1 MTGRRRQIQL
11 TPLVEAQRLFF
22 DAVEQLGFFAAQEEA
37 LPVREALGRVTSRP
51 HRAARPVPHYRS
63 AAMDG
68 IAVCADRTRAASPSS
83 PTTLRAPQD
92 FAWVNTGDPISEPF
106 DAVMMIEQVTE
117 VEADVVQIS
126 QPVTPGKHVRSVGE
140 DFHNEEI
147 IAPAHYRITPE
158 AIAALLNGAVYSVW
172 VKRRPRAIYI
182 PTGSELAPP
191 EQTLQPGQIAETNSS
206 IVAGYLTCWGCQV
219 DVGSCL
225 PNDQDRLKAIL
236 EEASAQF
243 DLVLVGGGTSMG
255 RDDLTPMLVADVG
268 RVIVHGVAYHPG
280 HPLLLGC
287 VHNTPVIGLPGYP
300 VAVWISL
307 RLFLKPMLERY
318 WGLPLEPAVY
328 VEGRL
333 AEPIKSVGGAVEFV
347 RVRLEPD
354 GDGWRVFKLPGG
366 ASRLSSLLRA
376 HGLLEIPADVESL
389 PAGTP
394 VQVLLL
400 RPPA

>member
-1 MTGRRRQIQL
+1 MSSRRRHIQL

-22 DAVEQLGFFAAQEEA
+22 DAVEELGFFATQEE
-37 LPVREALGRVTSRP
+37 LIPVRQALGRVTSRP
-51 HRAARPVPHYRS
+51 HRAARAVPHYRS

-68 IAVCADRTRAASPSS
+68 IAVCAEQTRAASQSS
-83 PTTLRAPQD
+83 PLTLRAPKD

-106 DAVMMIEQVTE
+106 DAVIMVEQVTE
-117 VEADVVQIS
+117 LEAGVVQIS
-126 QPVTPGKHVRSVGE
+126 QPAVAGKNVRAVGE
-140 DFHNEEI
+140 DFQDEETI
-147 IAPAHYRITPE
+147 VPAHYRITPE
-158 AIAALLNGAVYSVW
+158 AIAALLSGAVYSVW
-172 VKRRPRAIYI
+172 VKRRPRALYI

-191 EQTLQPGQIAETNSS
+191 EEELQPGQIAETNSS
-206 IVAGYLTCWGCQV
+206 IVTGYLTCWGAEV
-219 DVGSCL
+219 DVGARVS
-225 PNDQDRLKAIL
+225 NDQAELKSALL
-236 EEASAQF
+236 EAVARF

-255 RDDLTPMLVADVG
+255 RDDLTPTVVADVG

-287 VHNTPVIGLPGYP
+287 IGHKPVIGLPGYP

-318 WGLPLEPAVY
+318 WGLPSEPAVY

-333 AEPIKSVGGAVEFV
+333 AEPIKSAGGAVQFI

-366 ASRLSSLLRA
+366 ASRLSSVLRA

-389 PAGTP
+389 PAGAS